1 MTDTLDVPVRLE
13 VPVGISAA
21 AIAWAPARL
30 VTVGL
35 GSCVAIAVHAPRQ
48 RAGALAHVLL
58 PDAQRAT
65 DRAQPARCAETAVPH
80 LLQLLRQAGADG
92 PFEARL
98 VGGASMFAEMLPA
111 GAPALGDRNVRA
123 AREACARAGVPI
135 VGEDTGGRHGRS
147 VWFDVAD
154 GTLLVR
160 SVAYGDRTL

>member
-1 MTDTLDVPVRLE
+1 MTETLDATVRLE
-13 VPVGISAA
+13 VPVAISAA
-21 AIAWAPARL
+21 AIAQAPALL

-58 PDAQRAT
+58 PEVQRAT
-65 DRAQPARCAETAVPH
+65 DRAQPARCAETAVAH
-80 LLQLLRQAGADG
+80 LLGLLRQAGADG
-92 PFEARL
+92 PYEARL
-98 VGGASMFAEMLPA
+98 AGGASMFEEMLPA
-111 GAPALGDRNVRA
+111 GTPSLGDRNVRA

-154 GTLLVR
+154 GGLLVR
-160 SVAYGDRTL
+160 SVAHRDRTL